1 MLSSGILLWELI
13 IIKPFAN
20 GGITW
25 TLMKISAQWP
35 AALGLISHTL
45 KTHTHRWCSQH
56 MHDKKTKVL
65 RTSQCRSWWPLSICK
80 WRKASLKRNFRTIP
94 NTEWTSTISNYQRIC
109 DHYPANPA
117 NSLNIVK
124 ISQGHPTGSTHV
136 RDSDFP
142 SLLCLPL
149 LPCLCQDEVS
159 CDEPRGIFL
168 GEPRPFS
175 DTSRIIK
182 LHGINRQYWG
192 SDLSWQ
198 VWRDSHVTFEVR
210 EGQLTKMKRTHSTL
224 MLGWCWDLSKECI
237 CLCMYI
243 RICKSLCKWVCICFW
258 TCTCFSST
266 YVYVHGLALLFRWI
280 CICIWIRMC
289 IYMYCKRTCKFM
301 YIYSHTCEHCCWFLV
316 SCNIMRIRI
325 WHPTVL
331 NCLALQSWTEG
342 FMATSCGGSFC
353 MESTPLK

>member
-1 MLSSGILLWELI
+1 MYRPDTFGNFWGIFWEELGQATLPLDDIGGYRLWFGIFPDRNSFPIGFHDIWRDTLNHLNGQISNLWHLLLEMYWCLAQESCCWDWSFWTIRKLRNYLNTYEDLSPVTCHFGIN
-13 IIKPFAN
+13 F
-20 GGITW
+20 
-25 TLMKISAQWP
+25 
-35 AALGLISHTL
+35 SHA
-45 KTHTHRWCSQH
+45 KNTHTNDVFSAHESIRKQRSCVH
-56 MHDKKTKVL
+56 HNAEVGG
-65 RTSQCRSWWPLSICK
+65 QCPSANDENI
-80 WRKASLKRNFRTIP
+80 SLKRNFRTIP
-94 NTEWTSTISNYQRIC
+94 NTEWTSTISNYQPIC

-198 VWRDSHVTFEVR
+198 VWRDSHVTFEVHNDKGNSPKSR
-210 EGQLTKMKRTHSTL
+210 EPIQPL
-224 MLGWCWDLSKECI
+224 
-237 CLCMYI
+237 CLADAGIFPRSVCV
-243 RICKSLCKWVCICFW
+243 CVCI
-258 TCTCFSST
+258 
-266 YVYVHGLALLFRWI
+266 YVY
-280 CICIWIRMC
+280 
-289 IYMYCKRTCKFM
+289 
-301 YIYSHTCEHCCWFLV
+301 
-316 SCNIMRIRI
+316 IM
-325 WHPTVL
+325 
-331 NCLALQSWTEG
+331 
-342 FMATSCGGSFC
+342 
-353 MESTPLK
+353 